1 MRLYGSAAQGGLV
14 GGIPGPQG
22 NPGPAGPP
30 GSAGAAGA
38 PGAAGA
44 AGAAG
49 AQGPKGDGLQIDGS
63 ANPLPAA
70 SAHTGQIWVD
80 LSDGSFWVS
89 TGSTWSP
96 VDIQGPVG
104 PEGPQGET
112 GTAGATGATGTT
124 GATGSPGADG
134 GTGPTGL
141 TGPKGDKGDTGDTG
155 ATGPAGSTTIAGI
168 SGLQT
173 ALDGKQ
179 PLDSDLTALAALTTP
194 ATKLSGIATGATAND
209 TDANLKARA
218 NHTGTQSADTL
229 TDGTTNK
236 AFLATERTKLTAI
249 TGTNTGD
256 QTSVTGN
263 AGTATALATART
275 INGVSF
281 NGTADIVIKPRVGTT
296 ASSATPSIDMS
307 LYEQY
312 NITALA
318 AAITAVTITNGAGKL
333 IIRIKDNG
341 TARALAFGTTFRAI
355 GVTLPTT
362 TVISKTLYLGCIW
375 NEADSKL
382 DVVAVGQE
390 A

>member
-22 NPGPAGPP
+22 DPGPTGPP

-63 ANPLPAA
+63 SDPLPAA
-70 SAHTGQIWVD
+70 SAHTGEFWVD
-80 LSDGSFWVS
+80 EGDGSFWVS
-89 TGSTWSP
+89 TGSTWVA
-96 VDIQGPVG
+96 VDIQGPEG
-104 PEGPQGET
+104 PEGPQGDQGIQGVKGDT
-112 GTAGATGATGTT
+112 GDVGPTG
-124 GATGSPGADG
+124 D
-134 GTGPTGL
+134 TGPTGL
-141 TGPKGDKGDTGDTG
+141 TGPKGDTGDTGDTG
-155 ATGPAGSTTIAGI
+155 ATGPSGSTTIAGI
-168 SGLQT
+168 TGLQT

-179 PLDSDLTALAALTTP
+179 PLDSDLTALAALTAP

-263 AGTATALATART
+263 AGTATALATARN

-281 NGTADIVIKPRVGTT
+281 NGTADIVITPRVGTT
-296 ASSATPSIDMS
+296 ASSATPSIDMA

-318 AAITAVTITNGAGKL
+318 AAITAVTITNGAGNRKM
-333 IIRIKDNG
+333 IIRIKDSG
-341 TARALAFGTTFRAI
+341 TARALAFGSTFRAI

-362 TVISKTLYLGCIW
+362 TVISKTLYLGCVW

-382 DVVAVGQE
+382 DVLAVGQE